1 MWGIETYISNGS
13 GGHIKAVLEKAEMA
27 WMMKNQAINITTGV
41 NHFVVNT
48 SIAAASRSKS
58 QQSKLTR
65 IMSLLPWLK
74 KLDNPPPSVED
85 ASIDREEPEA
95 AVQDI
100 QATEASTS
108 SLVEDTTSLIPE
120 LSFPQ
125 RIFGTQK
132 RSFCSSWY
140 GKYKWLHYQE
150 VPIVCFA
157 IIV

>member
-1 MWGIETYISNGS
+1 MWGIETYIISNGS

-41 NHFVVNT
+41 
-48 SIAAASRSKS
+48 SSSKS

-100 QATEASTS
+100 
-108 SLVEDTTSLIPE
+108 
-120 LSFPQ
+120 
-125 RIFGTQK
+125 
-132 RSFCSSWY
+132 
-140 GKYKWLHYQE
+140 
-150 VPIVCFA
+150 
-157 IIV
+157 